1 VPPGSPLP
9 AVRLAVLV
17 SGAGTIL
24 EAMPGAGLPVDLV
37 VADRPCRAIDWATAA
52 GLTTLVLDRAAY
64 GWPRADWDR
73 PAFTAAL
80 VGQLREHRVQLI
92 AMAGFMTILSPSL
105 FTAFPDRVLNTH
117 PSLLPDFPGAHAVAD
132 ALAAGVPT
140 TGCTVHLAT
149 AALDNGP
156 ILAQTPVPVRP
167 GDTPSILQERIKT
180 VERRLYPAVIKSYG
194 AALIRGT
201 APSK

>member
-24 EAMPGAGLPVDLV
+24 EAMP
-37 VADRPCRAIDWATAA
+37 AA
-52 GLTTLVLDRAAY
+52 G
-64 GWPRADWDR
+64 
-73 PAFTAAL
+73 
-80 VGQLREHRVQLI
+80 
-92 AMAGFMTILSPSL
+92 L